1 MPWNKLLE
9 KKGQHS
15 LIQFRGL
22 SNHLIHFFISTLSQ
36 SSWSKYRTMDRY
48 ICKSVSALQISSSLP
63 FCRFHMYALIYNVC
77 FSDLVH
83 SVWQLL
89 GPSTFKQMAQFCF
102 FFFFLLYII
111 ILVLPN
117 IKMNPPQVY
126 TFWWLSNIPLSYVSH
141 IIFIHASVD
150 GLWACLHVLAIVNS
164 PTVNIGVHVSFLN
177 YDFSLSICPGVGF
190 LGLMVMTKM
199 YLMDWP
205 KSLFAKS
212 KYSSQK

>member
-1 MPWNKLLE
+1 MAYKQIAPSFFLPLVLCSRFSL
-9 KKGQHS
+9 GICFIHS
-15 LIQFRGL
+15 SVYMSIPISQFIL
-22 SNHLIHFFISTLSQ
+22 SLFPHFPCLNVHTFVL
-36 SSWSKYRTMDRY
+36 YV
-48 ICKSVSALQISSSLP
+48 CVSVSALQISSSLP

-77 FSDLVH
+77 FSDLLH
-83 SVWQLL
+83 PVWQLL
-89 GPSTFKQMAQFCF
+89 GPSTFIQMAQFCF
-102 FFFFLLYII
+102 
-111 ILVLPN
+111 
-117 IKMNPPQVY
+117 
-126 TFWWLSNIPLSYVSH
+126 FWWLSNIPLLYVSH

-190 LGLMVMTKM
+190 LGLMVMTKL

-212 KYSSQK
+212 KYSPQK